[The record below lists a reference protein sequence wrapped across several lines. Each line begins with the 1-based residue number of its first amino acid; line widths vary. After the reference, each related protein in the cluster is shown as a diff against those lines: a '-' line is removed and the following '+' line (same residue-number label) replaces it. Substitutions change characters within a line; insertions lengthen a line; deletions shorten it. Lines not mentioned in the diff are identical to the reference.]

1 MTRCKRD
8 KANSVQA
15 TGDWEEMTDIDAV
28 IIGAGVIGLAT
39 ARELAMRGLSV
50 VILESEAEF
59 GSATSSRN
67 SEVIHAGLYYPQGSL
82 KARLCVEG
90 RQRLYAFCES
100 HGVSHRRCGKLIVAT
115 DDTETD
121 MLAGLRKKGE
131 ANGCDDLELIDRERA
146 LRLEPALSCTAALL
160 SPSTGI
166 IDSHGYMLA
175 LLGDAEDH
183 GAALAL
189 NTPFLKAEPAGSG
202 FFVHV
207 GGNEP
212 LSLTCRFLINSAGLF
227 APLAAQQIDGLPK
240 QAIPEA
246 RLAKGS
252 YFALSGKQP
261 FSRLIYP
268 APHTHGLGVH
278 LTLDLAGQARFGPDV
293 EWVGSIDYAV
303 NPERMSGFDAAIRRY
318 WPGLPKNALIPAY
331 SGIRPK
337 ISGPNEPAMDFR
349 IDGPEAH
356 GLPGL
361 VNLFGIESPGLTAS
375 LAIAREVS
383 ERLI

>member
-1 MTRCKRD
+1 
-8 KANSVQA
+8 
-15 TGDWEEMTDIDAV
+15 MTDIDAI

-39 ARELAMRGLSV
+39 ARELSMRGLSV
-50 VILESEAEF
+50 IILESETEF

-67 SEVIHAGLYYPQGSL
+67 SEVIHAGLYYPAGSL

-90 RQRLYAFCES
+90 RQRLYDFCES
-100 HGVSHRRCGKLIVAT
+100 HGVAHRRCGKLIVAT
-115 DDTETD
+115 SEDETP
-121 MLAGLRKKGE
+121 LLVALGAKGK
-131 ANGCDDLELIDRERA
+131 ANGCDDLELIDQRQA
-146 LRLEPALSCTAALL
+146 LSLEPALACSSALL

-175 LLGDAEDH
+175 LLGEAEDH

-189 NTPFLKAEPAGSG
+189 NAPFERAEAMSDG
-202 FFVHV
+202 FRVHV
-207 GGNEP
+207 GGKEP
-212 LSLTCRFLINSAGLF
+212 VSLTCRLLVNSAGLV
-227 APLAAQQIDGLPK
+227 APMVAAMIEGLPSA
-240 QAIPEA
+240 AIPQA
-246 RLAKGS
+246 RFAKGS
-252 YFALSGKQP
+252 YFSLTGKSP

-293 EWVGSIDYAV
+293 EWVDTIDYAV
-303 NPERMSGFDAAIRRY
+303 DPRRMEGFGDAIRRY
-318 WPGLPKNALIPAY
+318 WPGLPEHALAPAY

-337 ISGPNEPAMDFR
+337 ISGPDEPAMDFR
-349 IDGPEAH
+349 IDGPETH

-375 LAIAREVS
+375 LAIAGEIAA
-383 ERLI
+383 RLEA

>member
-1 MTRCKRD
+1 
-8 KANSVQA
+8 
-15 TGDWEEMTDIDAV
+15 MTDIDAI

-50 VILESEAEF
+50 IILEGEKEF

-67 SEVIHAGLYYPQGSL
+67 SEVIHAGLYYPAGSL

-90 RQRLYAFCES
+90 RERLYAFCQS
-100 HGVSHRRCGKLIVAT
+100 HGISHRRCGKLIVAANA
-115 DDTETD
+115 DETAL
-121 MLAGLRKKGE
+121 LAALKEKGN
-131 ANGCDDLELIDRERA
+131 ANGCDDLELIDATQA
-146 LRLEPALSCTAALL
+146 LSLEPALTCVAALL

-175 LLGDAEDH
+175 LLGDAQDH

-189 NTPFLKAEPAGSG
+189 NAPFERAEATGNG
-202 FFVHV
+202 FRVNV
-207 GGNEP
+207 GGKEP
-212 LSLTCRFLINSAGLF
+212 LSLTCRLLVNSAGLL
-227 APLAAQQIDGLPK
+227 APLAAKQIERLPK
-240 QAIPEA
+240 HTIPEA
-246 RLAKGS
+246 RFAKGS
-252 YFALSGKQP
+252 YFSLTGKSP

-293 EWVGSIDYAV
+293 EWVDTIDYAV
-303 NPERMSGFDAAIRRY
+303 DPRRMEGFGDAIRRY
-318 WPGLPKNALIPAY
+318 WPGLPEHALIPAY

-337 ISGPNEPAMDFR
+337 ISGSDEPAMDFR
-349 IDGPEAH
+349 IDGPETH
-356 GLPGL
+356 GLAGL

-375 LAIAREVS
+375 LAIANEVATRF
-383 ERLI
+383 EA

>member
-1 MTRCKRD
+1 
-8 KANSVQA
+8 
-15 TGDWEEMTDIDAV
+15 MTDIDAI
-28 IIGAGVIGLAT
+28 IIGAGVIGLAA

-50 VILESEAEF
+50 IILESEKEF

-67 SEVIHAGLYYPQGSL
+67 SEVIHAGLYYPAGSL

-90 RQRLYAFCES
+90 KQQLYAFCQS
-100 HGVSHRRCGKLIVAT
+100 HGVAHRRCGKLIVAA
-115 DDTETD
+115 DETETAL
-121 MLAGLRKKGE
+121 LAALRDKGH
-131 ANGCDDLELIDRERA
+131 ANGCDDLELIDAAQA
-146 LRLEPALSCTAALL
+146 LSLEPALTCAAALL

-189 NTPFLKAEPAGSG
+189 NAPFERAEATIEG
-202 FFVHV
+202 FRVDV
-207 GGNEP
+207 GGKEP
-212 LSLTCRFLINSAGLF
+212 LSLTCRLLVNSAGLL
-227 APLAAQQIDGLPK
+227 APMAAAKIEGLQK

-246 RLAKGS
+246 RFAKGS
-252 YFALSGKQP
+252 YFSLAGKSP

-293 EWVGSIDYAV
+293 EWVDTIDYAV
-303 NPERMSGFDAAIRRY
+303 DPRRMEGFGDAIRRY
-318 WPGLPKNALIPAY
+318 WPGLPEHALIPAY

-337 ISGPNEPAMDFR
+337 ISGPDEPPVDFR
-349 IDGPEAH
+349 IDGPEKH
-356 GLPGL
+356 GLTGL

-375 LAIAREVS
+375 LAIASEVAA
-383 ERLI
+383 RLEA

>member
-1 MTRCKRD
+1 
-8 KANSVQA
+8 
-15 TGDWEEMTDIDAV
+15 MTDIDAI

-39 ARELAMRGLSV
+39 ARELAMRGLTV
-50 VILESEAEF
+50 IILESGKEF

-67 SEVIHAGLYYPQGSL
+67 SEVIHAGLYYPAGSL

-90 RQRLYAFCES
+90 KERLYAFCQS

-115 DDTETD
+115 SDEETA
-121 MLAGLRKKGE
+121 MLTTLREKGK
-131 ANGCDDLELIDRERA
+131 ANGCNDLELIDAQQA
-146 LRLEPALSCTAALL
+146 LLLEPALACVAALI

-175 LLGDAEDH
+175 LLGDAQDH

-189 NTPFLKAEPAGSG
+189 NAPFEKGEAMGNG
-202 FFVHV
+202 FRVHV
-207 GGNEP
+207 GGTEP
-212 LSLTCRFLINSAGLF
+212 TSLTCRLLVNSAGLV
-227 APLAAQQIDGLPK
+227 APMVARKIEGLPEDVIP
-240 QAIPEA
+240 QA
-246 RLAKGS
+246 RFAKGS
-252 YFALSGKQP
+252 YFSLAGKSP

-293 EWVGSIDYAV
+293 EWVDTIDYAV
-303 NPERMSGFDAAIRRY
+303 DPRRMEGFGDAIRRY
-318 WPGLPKNALIPAY
+318 WPSLPHDALIPAY

-337 ISGPNEPAMDFR
+337 ISGPDEPAMDFR
-349 IDGPEAH
+349 IDGPETH
-356 GLPGL
+356 GLAGL

-375 LAIAREVS
+375 LAIAGEVAA
-383 ERLI
+383 RLEA